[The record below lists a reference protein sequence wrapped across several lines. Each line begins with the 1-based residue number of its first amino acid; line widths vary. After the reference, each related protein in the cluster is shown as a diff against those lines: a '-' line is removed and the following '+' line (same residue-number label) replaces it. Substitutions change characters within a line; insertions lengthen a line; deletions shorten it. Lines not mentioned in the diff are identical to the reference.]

1 MNIVSVIMGGG
12 QGKRLQP
19 LTRDRSKP
27 AVPIG
32 GKYRLVDIPI
42 SNCINSGIRKIYIL
56 TQFNSVSLHQH
67 IQSAY
72 RFDQFNSGFVR
83 ILAAQQTPSSE
94 TWFQGTADAVRQGFR
109 YLMDEEPDLIVILS
123 GDQLYRMDFAQVV
136 HQHLEKGADVT
147 ICTKP
152 VERAEAG
159 ALGIMQ
165 VDQNKRITKFTEK
178 PGTGPNLDE
187 LRAPLYKEERYLASM
202 GIYIFNT
209 KVLAKLLD
217 NKFSDF
223 GKNIIPASIKDHN
236 VFSYIFEGYWKDI
249 GTLRS
254 FWEANLALTDREPE
268 FNFYDAHA
276 PVYTRMRYLPPSKII
291 CCDLNRSFLCE
302 GCVISCHRIL
312 HSIIGVRAIVGEGSV
327 IEHTVMMGADYYDK
341 EPLPKGVVPIGVGR
355 DCFIRNA
362 IIDKNARIGDGAY
375 ITPDGK
381 PDNTTTDLYTI
392 QDGVIVIPKNA
403 VIPAGMRI

>member
-1 MNIVSVIMGGG
+1 MNVVSVIMGGG

-42 SNCINSGIRKIYIL
+42 SNCINSGIRKIYLL

-67 IQSAY
+67 IQSTY

-83 ILAAQQTPSSE
+83 ILAAQQTPSSDL
-94 TWFQGTADAVRQGFR
+94 WFQGTADAVRQGFR

-123 GDQLYRMDFAQVV
+123 GDQLYRMNFADVI
-136 HQHLEKGADVT
+136 HQHIEKGADVT

-152 VERAEAG
+152 VVRKEAG

-165 VDQNKRITKFTEK
+165 VDQDKRITNFIEK
-178 PGTGPNLDE
+178 PGTGSELDP
-187 LRAPLYKEERYLASM
+187 LRAPMYKEERYLASM

-217 NKFSDF
+217 NDYSDF
-223 GKNIIPASIKDHN
+223 GKNIIPASISSYK
-236 VFSYIFEGYWKDI
+236 VFSFIFEGYWKDI
-249 GTLRS
+249 GTVPA
-254 FWEANLALTDREPE
+254 FWEANLELTDRVPE
-268 FNFYDAHA
+268 FNFYDPRA
-276 PVYTRMRYLPPSKII
+276 PVYTHMRYLPPSKIN
-291 CCDLNRSFLCE
+291 CCDLNRSLLCE
-302 GCVISCHRIL
+302 GCIISGHRIL
-312 HSIIGVRAIVGEGSV
+312 HSIIGVRAVVGDGSV
-327 IEHTVMMGADYYDK
+327 IEHTVMMGADFFDK
-341 EPLPKGVVPIGVGR
+341 GDRPPSVPHLGVGR

-375 ITPDGK
+375 ITPEGK
-381 PDNTTTDLYTI
+381 DNITTDLYTI
-392 QDGVIVIPKNA
+392 QDGVIVIPKNTI
-403 VIPAGMRI
+403 IPAGTRI